1 MPVFPALLG
10 PAWNMLSLHTRRGE
24 GMGSV
29 AAWSAWA
36 ARGPGF
42 VLTPGCTGVYPQQV
56 LGACALSVAVRRE
69 KGTLLQG
76 VLGGAWAEGQT
87 VQRGPGT
94 SNQRISEGF
103 LKEAGSCWA
112 LTGRTWPC
120 EGGTKG
126 AKTCYS
132 EEEAGTHEQRG
143 FVRLKIQKGRGC
155 S

>member
-1 MPVFPALLG
+1 
-10 PAWNMLSLHTRRGE
+10 
-24 GMGSV
+24 MGSV

-42 VLTPGCTGVYPQQV
+42 VLTPGCTGVCPQQV
-56 LGACALSVAVRRE
+56 LGACVLSVAVRRE

-120 EGGTKG
+120 EAGTKG

-132 EEEAGTHEQRG
+132 EEEAGTQATEG
-143 FVRLKIQKGRGC
+143 VREAEDSEGPWVQLRLLKSPLWILELIAER
-155 S
+155 